1 MEESSMRR
9 SEPTKATVNRRHIVL
24 GASSLAA
31 MPLLSG
37 YAFAAQV
44 STFKQG
50 DFDIT
55 VVSDGFLTLP
65 IGIVAPEA
73 APQDQADLVRR
84 LGGSADTVQ
93 PRANIPLIRS
103 GRELILVDTGS
114 GDKFQP
120 TAGKLSASLAAAGI
134 DPASVTKVVCTHAH
148 PDHIGGNLA
157 PGSGLMFPNATYYV
171 SAAEWQFWMD
181 PDYRTTMPDVL
192 HEFARGSQRDLSAV
206 KERVK
211 LVKPGDD
218 IVTGIRVL
226 DTAGHTPG
234 HISLELAGG
243 QGLIITGDAA
253 TNHIVSF
260 EHPGQKF
267 GFDMQHD
274 AAIANR
280 KALLERAATDRV
292 KLLGFHWADPGVG
305 YAERKDNAYRF
316 VPAT

>member
-1 MEESSMRR
+1 MRK
-9 SEPTKATVNRRHIVL
+9 SEPTKSILTRRHIIL
-24 GASSLAA
+24 GTSSLAV

-37 YAFAAQV
+37 YAFAAPV

-50 DFDIT
+50 DFDII

-65 IGIVAPEA
+65 ISIVAPEA
-73 APQDQADLVRR
+73 APHEQTDIIRR

-93 PRANIPLIRS
+93 PRANIPLVRV
-103 GRELILVDTGS
+103 RQELILIDTGS

-120 TAGKLSASLAAAGI
+120 TAGRLTANLAAAGV

-148 PDHIGGNLA
+148 PDHIGGTLA
-157 PGSGLMFPNATYYV
+157 PGAGLTFPNATYFV
-171 SAAEWQFWMD
+171 SEAEWQFWTD
-181 PDYRTTMPDVL
+181 PNYRTTMPDVL
-192 HEFARGSQRDLSAV
+192 HEFARGSQRDLSAF
-206 KERVK
+206 KDRVK
-211 LVKPGDD
+211 LVKPGED
-218 IVTGIRVL
+218 IVTGMRVL

-243 QGLIITGDAA
+243 EGLIITGDAV

-260 EHPGQKF
+260 EYPGQKF

-274 AAIANR
+274 VAIANR
-280 KALLERAATDRV
+280 KALLDRAANDKI
-292 KLLGFHWADPGVG
+292 KLLGFHWSDPGVG

-316 VPAT
+316 VPAI